1 MRRRYFFFD
10 IDGTLT
16 DNRTHRVVPSARQAI
31 HELQEAGHFTAIATG
46 RAYYKTKGFA
56 ESVGIDNIVCC
67 GGGALVI
74 DGVLIENQPLD
85 HEKAVRILRHA
96 DAEGIGWVVMRRD
109 SDSVVMRDYRF
120 LEQAGLRK
128 ELTTYLYEP
137 EYDYEAEDILKIY
150 LACTAENEPE
160 WINELGHL
168 RLSRNYV
175 VFQYDAKKDGI
186 IRMLRHLNADLCDA
200 VVFGDDLND
209 LVMFDPAWT
218 SIAMGNAKP
227 ELKEKADYVTD
238 ANVDDGIRN
247 ACLKFGWI
255 RQ

>member
-128 ELTTYLYEP
+128 ELTTYFYEP

-150 LACTAENEPE
+150 LACTAENELE

-186 IRMLRHLNADLCDA
+186 VRMLRHLNADLCDA